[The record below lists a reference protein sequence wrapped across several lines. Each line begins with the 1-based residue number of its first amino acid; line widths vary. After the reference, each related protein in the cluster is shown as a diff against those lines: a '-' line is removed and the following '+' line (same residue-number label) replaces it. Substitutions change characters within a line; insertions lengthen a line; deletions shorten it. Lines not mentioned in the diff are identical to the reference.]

1 MSLPLGLSYHPEGE
15 GNGGESCVRLLL
27 TLPVLS
33 LVSASK
39 SQGSSNTGNLQQTSP
54 NRNVNTSC
62 LESLLKDSSE
72 SIGLG
77 WGLRFSFLTSSY
89 MEL

>member
-1 MSLPLGLSYHPEGE
+1 M
-15 GNGGESCVRLLL
+15 
-27 TLPVLS
+27 LS

-54 NRNVNTSC
+54 NLNVDTSC

-72 SIGLG
+72 SVGLG
-77 WGLRFSFLTSSY
+77 WGLRFCVSNKFLDGVSAAGGAA
-89 MEL
+89 L